1 MDSALRARIEDLSMQ
16 FESRHA
22 QSRLIRGAEA
32 HTPLLVPS
40 FSSRGFPCVS
50 EIFAELRGQLYGVC
64 LVSASDL
71 SACRIPPDVSDV
83 ANLIVVDSGRY
94 EAEQAATVST
104 SCYMPPSIFQ
114 WSRSLYHDA
123 LSAKVNCDANFIA
136 VNYDKCGPIETQ
148 FEQAN
153 EDFALVPDATKDI
166 LIKPENQG
174 DLVNVAKLSRYDSK
188 LSGYDVIGVAA
199 RELGDSLIERCRAIV
214 MLRDILND
222 FGLATPIHVF
232 GAIRPAEVL
241 AFFFCGADIF
251 DGLGWLKSAFRDGA
265 SVHIDE
271 AAFEE
276 HKWNLRDEELTYY
289 ERVYNLRTL
298 YRLQQLTQSY
308 AVTGDRRELMEQF
321 SVTSKAARVAHLA
334 GADI

>member
-1 MDSALRARIEDLSMQ
+1 M
-16 FESRHA
+16 
-22 QSRLIRGAEA
+22 
-32 HTPLLVPS
+32 
-40 FSSRGFPCVS
+40 
-50 EIFAELRGQLYGVC
+50 C

-71 SACRIPPDVSDV
+71 SAGRIPPDVSDA

-94 EAEQAATVST
+94 EVEQAATQST

-114 WSRSLYHDA
+114 WSRSQYHEA
-123 LSAKVNCDANFIA
+123 LRARVNGDANFVV
-136 VNYDKCGPIETQ
+136 VNYDRCGAIETQ
-148 FEQAN
+148 FEQAD

-166 LIKPENQG
+166 LIKPENKG
-174 DLVNVAKLSRYDSK
+174 DLVNIAKLARYVSK
-188 LSGYDVIGVAA
+188 LSGYDVIGVTA

-214 MLRDILND
+214 MFRDILNQS
-222 FGLATPIHVF
+222 GLAIPIHVF

-241 AFFFCGADIF
+241 AFFFCGADMF

-276 HKWNLRDEELTYY
+276 HKWNLRDEELTYC
-289 ERVYNLRTL
+289 ERVHNLRTL
-298 YRLQQLTQSY
+298 YRLQQLTQNY

-321 SVTSKAARVAHLA
+321 SVTSKAERIAHLA
-334 GADI
+334 GADIRQGED